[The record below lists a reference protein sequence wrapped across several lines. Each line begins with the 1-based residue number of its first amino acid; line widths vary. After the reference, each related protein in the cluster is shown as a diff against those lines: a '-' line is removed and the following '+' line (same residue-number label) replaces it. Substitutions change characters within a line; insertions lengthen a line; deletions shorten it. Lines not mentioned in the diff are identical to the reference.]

1 MKVLLAVCVAALA
14 MVGVAQASSSAWV
27 RGSSYMIT
35 EEEANAFLEQAMDHA
50 YCNGIPRLGHR
61 GQFPYEEF
69 RVFDC
74 SLELNDEYCSDA
86 RWRAVK
92 GKARGSYSMR
102 LVREGDC
109 F

>member
-1 MKVLLAVCVAALA
+1 MKVLLAVCVAVLA
-14 MVGVAQASSSAWV
+14 MAGVAQASSSAWV

-35 EEEANAFLEQAMDHA
+35 EEEASDFLEQAMDHA
-50 YCNGIPRLGHR
+50 YCTGIPRLGHR
-61 GQFPYEEF
+61 GEFPYEEF

-74 SLELNDEYCSDA
+74 SVELNDEFCSDD

-92 GKARGSYSMR
+92 GKRRGMYSMK
-102 LVREGDC
+102 LVRHGDC